1 MLCAGRHQNR
11 YAADA
16 DPFYRQGIGGF
27 LFMGDFMFRKALIAA
42 LLLAATQAQAAYE
55 CSVKPQ
61 DDVIVKP
68 QSVQVVGTNGN
79 LEITPQGDVQF
90 NGQKV
95 NVDNAARQKAIDYQT
110 ALRRDLPWIDSGATS
125 RLDRSR
131 VALDNVIVEK
141 LGANS
146 NVRNR
151 LTKLDGQLKQQMNRI
166 IEHRPDGL
174 TFHHQAIDQVRAE
187 GEKLVQSTLGG
198 IMQDSLNEMGSSQ
211 AANGSNPLQAIMGNL
226 GGLQQSVQAEW
237 NKQEQD
243 FQNFGHEVCN
253 RVIDLENQRKQLQ
266 QNIKN

>member
-1 MLCAGRHQNR
+1 MV
-11 YAADA
+11 
-16 DPFYRQGIGGF
+16 
-27 LFMGDFMFRKALIAA
+27 RKALLTV
-42 LLLAATQAQAAYE
+42 LLLAAATQAQADYQ
-55 CSVKPQ
+55 CSVNPQ
-61 DDVIVKP
+61 DDVIIKP

-79 LEITPQGDVQF
+79 LEISPQGDVTF
-90 NGQKV
+90 NGQKA
-95 NVDNAARQKAIDYQT
+95 NVDNATRQKAIDYQN
-110 ALRRDLPWIDSGATS
+110 ALRRDLPWVDNGAST
-125 RLDRSR
+125 RLERSR
-131 VALDNVIVEK
+131 VALDKVIVEK

-211 AANGSNPLQAIMGNL
+211 AGSGSNPLHAIMGNL
-226 GGLQQSVQAEW
+226 GGLQQAVQAEW

-253 RVIDLENQRKQLQ
+253 RVTDLEGQRKALVQGV
-266 QNIKN
+266 KG